1 VQTIELWAVDEQSGA
16 ALPLP
21 DGWEQVPAPL
31 GATVAVALT
40 KWRPAPG
47 IADCRPNLVLTTQR
61 ADADPDLLRLGTE
74 AIAQALVGADDAHV
88 LAYDIWAAVDDRPE
102 GRHLCFA
109 YRQGDLGIYVSQF
122 VFVVD
127 GALVAVTG
135 TCGVDVADV
144 LNPVFDAAGASVRLP
159 RGVAA

>member
-1 VQTIELWAVDEQSGA
+1 MQTVERWAVDEPSGA

-31 GATVAVALT
+31 GATIAVALAR
-40 KWRPAPG
+40 WSPAPG
-47 IADCRPNLVLTTQR
+47 IADCRPNLILTTQR
-61 ADADPDLLRLGTE
+61 AEADSDLLRLGTE
-74 AIAQALVGADDAHV
+74 AIEQALVGADDAHV
-88 LAYDIWAAVDDRPE
+88 LAYDVWAAVDDRPV

-144 LNPVFDAAGASVRLP
+144 LTPVFDAAGASVRLP
-159 RGVAA
+159 HRVAA